1 MYAAQHTLAR
11 REHALGVVR
20 LARPCSEREPL
31 HNGLGTVASA
41 VEGRPVRWRSGGP
54 ADPWGAAPRF
64 VTPPNRRMGQR
75 GDGSLPPSPVYAA
88 SPPPLPAP
96 PPRPAAPLS
105 GLWPK
110 GQKRCLRRA
119 MGLAPSSKS
128 EPLLLEELSPKARGL
143 W

>member
-1 MYAAQHTLAR
+1 MSCGWPGPARSASPSTTGLEPSPLLWQGGLYA
-11 REHALGVVR
+11 
-20 LARPCSEREPL
+20 
-31 HNGLGTVASA
+31 
-41 VEGRPVRWRSGGP
+41 GGP
-54 ADPWGAAPRF
+54 AGRRIDPWGAAPRF